1 MSIRQL
7 RDLVGFLTFAALPVF
22 FVTCSQAPEE
32 GFNAPAEDEAQSP
45 APADPSGS
53 PYAIIETGKGDIVI
67 KLLPEIAP
75 ESVSNF
81 IELAEVGFY
90 NRTSFHRVMK
100 DLMIQG
106 GDPLS
111 RDNNPYN
118 DGQGF
123 GSRALPQEF
132 SDAKFERGTVAMGR
146 SPGGGDG
153 GSCQFFIV
161 LKRAPDWDGQYNV
174 FGKVVDGIEVAEVIS
189 AVSLSRDSHPS
200 MKNRPAGRQVI
211 EKIRIEYRENGEQ
224 DNDS

>member
-1 MSIRQL
+1 MRNFNPLLIIFSIA
-7 RDLVGFLTFAALPVF
+7 FLGAFLASCGTGDPELAEPEVAEQEPE
-22 FVTCSQAPEE
+22 TAPE
-32 GFNAPAEDEAQSP
+32 PAGD
-45 APADPSGS
+45 
-53 PYAIIETGKGDIVI
+53 PYAVLETAKGDIVI
-67 KLLPEIAP
+67 KLLPETAP

-81 IELAEVGFY
+81 IELAQVGFY

-111 RDNNPYN
+111 KDNNPYN

-132 SDAKFERGTVAMGR
+132 SDIKFERGTVAMGR
-146 SPGGGDG
+146 SPDGGDG

-174 FGKVVDGIEVAEVIS
+174 FGQVVEGIEVAETIS
-189 AVSLSRDSHPS
+189 RVSLSKDEHPS

-211 EKIRIEYRENGEQ
+211 KRTRIEYRENHSG
-224 DNDS
+224 S